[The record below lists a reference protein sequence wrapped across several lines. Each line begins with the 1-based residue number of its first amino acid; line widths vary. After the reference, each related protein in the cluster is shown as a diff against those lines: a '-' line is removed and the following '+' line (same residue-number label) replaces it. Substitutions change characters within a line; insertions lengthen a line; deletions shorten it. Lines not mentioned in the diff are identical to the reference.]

1 MTVEDPAITEPVR
14 EQEDT
19 ELLSSISATKGFEQV
34 NENEY
39 ICILFDLMLYRYPDL
54 TRRVFA
60 LMVSFFT
67 RKRTLIAGLLQS
79 KILESSKSIQTM
91 NKIKNLH
98 KDLSEYQS
106 EMQFWIMN
114 LKSSGQESKQKVSQ
128 IFETYADLC
137 VKDQE
142 KQKEDQI
149 EEDF

>member
-98 KDLSEYQS
+98 KDLNEYQS

-114 LKSSGQESKQKVSQ
+114 LKSSG
-128 IFETYADLC
+128 
-137 VKDQE
+137 
-142 KQKEDQI
+142 
-149 EEDF
+149 